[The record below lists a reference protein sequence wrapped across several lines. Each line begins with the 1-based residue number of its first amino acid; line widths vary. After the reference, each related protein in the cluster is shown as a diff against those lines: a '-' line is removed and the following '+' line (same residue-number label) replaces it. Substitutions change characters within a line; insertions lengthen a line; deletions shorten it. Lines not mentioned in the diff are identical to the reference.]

1 MTVRFG
7 QTTALDGVSL
17 RVAPGEVVGIIG
29 ASGAGKSTLL
39 RVLNAGVI
47 PDSGKVVIHG
57 QAADALR
64 GQALRMMRSQ
74 IGFTDQSFGLVPGL
88 RVIQNVL
95 LGAVGRQ
102 RLLGTLRRML
112 WQNRNETQ
120 AVFTLLQQLGI
131 EEKLYQRAEDLSHGQ
146 QQRVAVAR
154 ALYQDPASLLA
165 DEPIS
170 SVDPQRSRQ
179 VLSLLIDLAHARG
192 LTLVVALH
200 DLELAK
206 AMFPRL
212 IGLRDGGVVFDCA
225 SQDLTEG
232 MTNALYAH

>member
-7 QTTALDGVSL
+7 QTTALRGVSL
-17 RVAPGEVVGIIG
+17 RFAPGEVVGIIG

-39 RVLNAGVI
+39 RVLSAGI
-47 PDSGKVVIHG
+47 LPDSGKVVIHG

-64 GQALRMMRSQ
+64 GRALRLTRSQ
-74 IGFTDQSFGLVPGL
+74 IGFIDQSFGLVPGL

-95 LGAVGRQ
+95 LGGVGKQ
-102 RLLGTLRRML
+102 HFLGTLRRML
-112 WQNRNETQ
+112 WQKRNETQ
-120 AVFTLLQQLGI
+120 AVFSILRQLGI
-131 EEKLYQRAEDLSHGQ
+131 EEKLYQRTENLSHGQ
-146 QQRVAVAR
+146 QQRVAIAR
-154 ALYQDPASLLA
+154 ALYQDPAGLLA
-165 DEPIS
+165 DEPVS

-179 VLSLLIDLAHARG
+179 VLSLLIDLAHERG

-212 IGLRDGGVVFDCA
+212 IGMQGGGVVFDCA

-232 MTNALYAH
+232 MTDALYAH